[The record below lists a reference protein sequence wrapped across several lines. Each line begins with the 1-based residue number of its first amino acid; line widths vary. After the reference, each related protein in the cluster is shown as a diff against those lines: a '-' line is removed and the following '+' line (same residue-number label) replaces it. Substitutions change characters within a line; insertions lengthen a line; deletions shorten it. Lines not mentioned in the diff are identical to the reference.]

1 MLHTYIILVLLL
13 TSIIQFCT
21 CTTFNNW
28 NWPEVPTYKFRDS
41 YKLYYQQE
49 TLKKLHVIYSHPSQT
64 SCYVVLLFL
73 QNGSAVID
81 TSGTLFEESETGK
94 GSVKLILSSTD
105 QALHVND
112 CFAGTPI
119 TAVPKDRSS
128 KWVLK
133 KHKKHAMGSEETQ
146 C

>member
-1 MLHTYIILVLLL
+1 MIEIDLRYQHIISERTIQTLLH
-13 TSIIQFCT
+13 C
-21 CTTFNNW
+21 N
-28 NWPEVPTYKFRDS
+28 
-41 YKLYYQQE
+41 QQE
-49 TLKKLHVIYSHPSQT
+49 SLKKLHVIYSHPSQS

-73 QNGSAVID
+73 QNEKAVID
-81 TSGTLFEESETGK
+81 TSGTLFEESESGG
-94 GSVKLILSSTD
+94 GSVKLILSGTD

-112 CFAGTPI
+112 CFACTPI

-133 KHKKHAMGSEETQ
+133 KHTMGSEETQ